1 MSDNAAIAATG
12 NGGSAPDGGGMPNN
26 VRQTLEHY
34 VENAYLMLFDD
45 RFTVILDDAGKFQK
59 AFDLTEWLARF
70 DEGDAE
76 LLVALKE
83 KIEARLAEVYE

>member
-1 MSDNAAIAATG
+1 MSDNAPTAAGNAG
-12 NGGSAPDGGGMPNN
+12 NGQTAAGMPNN

-34 VENAYLMLFDD
+34 AENAYLMLFED
-45 RFTVILDDAGKFQK
+45 RFTVILDDAGQFQK
-59 AFDLTEWLARF
+59 SFDLMEWLGRF
-70 DEGDAE
+70 DEDDAA